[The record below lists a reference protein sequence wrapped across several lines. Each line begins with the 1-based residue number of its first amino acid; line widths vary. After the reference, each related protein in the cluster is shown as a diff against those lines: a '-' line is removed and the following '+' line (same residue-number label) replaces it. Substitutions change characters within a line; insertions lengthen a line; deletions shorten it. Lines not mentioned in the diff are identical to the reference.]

1 MLCLR
6 KYTENLGRLQLVVAV
21 VGERV
26 SENVL
31 EEMTG
36 DPGWDYG
43 EVEELRLFCWVGQ
56 EEG

>member
-1 MLCLR
+1 MEGCLR
-6 KYTENLGRLQLVVAV
+6 QMVVTV
-21 VGERV
+21 VGGRV

-43 EVEELRLFCWVGQ
+43 EVEKWRLFCWVGQ